1 MFQVSRHPVPIAIG
15 IVSGSVAF
23 SERQMLKQV
32 QHDPKTILKLFV
44 VSFISLF
51 LFSCN
56 NTKEVDDIMQTQK
69 VFPTE
74 QGEIVEILYTDS
86 GLVRIRITA
95 PVMNHYTF
103 NVPEPYTEMPK
114 GIYVEFYNDSS
125 KIKTTLKADYGI
137 RYEKSKRTEV
147 KKNVEVVN
155 VAGEILNTDKLNW
168 DEATRKIYTDAFVKI
183 TTKKEV
189 LKGTGLEA
197 NEDFTEYEIR
207 NISGTATAPG
217 EEEK

>member
-1 MFQVSRHPVPIAIG
+1 MFGVSRHAEL
-15 IVSGSVAF
+15 VSASLKPDART
-23 SERQMLKQV
+23 SYRATLKQV
-32 QHDPKTILKLFV
+32 QGDRKLIFG
-44 VSFISLF
+44 FFRFLFFLF
-51 LFSCN
+51 LLASCN
-56 NTKEVDDIMQTQK
+56 NNQEVDDIMQKQA

-86 GLVRIRITA
+86 GLVRVRITA
-95 PVMNHYTF
+95 PVMNHFTI

-137 RYEKSKRTEV
+137 RYEKNKRTEV
-147 KKNVEVVN
+147 KKNVVVVN
-155 VAGEILNTDKLNW
+155 VAGEVLNTDRLNW
-168 DEATRKIYTDAFVKI
+168 DEALRKIYTDAFVQI

-189 LKGTGLEA
+189 LKGTGMEA

-217 EEEK
+217 EEGK